1 MKLSFSTRGWAE
13 LNWEEL
19 QDIALDQRFGGIEVY
34 NLQAQPALLDRGGP
48 FHRYNAAASARQLR
62 EKKLAIPC
70 FDTSCDLSG
79 EEDVLPA
86 LLELT
91 DTARTMQV
99 PYISACALRDRED
112 LVRRRL
118 EELLPAAE

>member
-1 MKLSFSTRGWAE
+1 M
-13 LNWEEL
+13 
-19 QDIALDQRFGGIEVY
+19 
-34 NLQAQPALLDRGGP
+34 
-48 FHRYNAAASARQLR
+48 
-62 EKKLAIPC
+62 
-70 FDTSCDLSG
+70 
-79 EEDVLPA
+79 LPA

-118 EELLPAAE
+118 EELLPAAEEKGWGSC